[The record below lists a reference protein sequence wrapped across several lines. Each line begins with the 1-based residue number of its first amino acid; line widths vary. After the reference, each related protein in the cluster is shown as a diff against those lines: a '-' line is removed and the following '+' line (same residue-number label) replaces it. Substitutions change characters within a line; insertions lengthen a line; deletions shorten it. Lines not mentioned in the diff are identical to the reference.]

1 MSLSKFRNPLS
12 IMVLGCLVGLAGC
25 QTNYGADIHNQTS
38 TPVFAQIMV
47 KANDRNQP
55 AVVGASRRLGPGDRG
70 SVGPVR
76 GAVKPGSAYLIVD
89 SLPNPSKPASADL
102 LPGTAFV
109 TVTNA
114 DDGSLRITEKP

>member
-1 MSLSKFRNPLS
+1 MGPSIIRKSLS
-12 IMVLGCLVGLAGC
+12 IMALGTIGLLGAC

-76 GAVKPGSAYLIVD
+76 GSVNPGSAYLIVD
-89 SLPNPSKPASADL
+89 SLPNPSRPASADL
-102 LPGTAFV
+102 RPGTAFV

-114 DDGSLRITEKP
+114 DDGSLRITEK